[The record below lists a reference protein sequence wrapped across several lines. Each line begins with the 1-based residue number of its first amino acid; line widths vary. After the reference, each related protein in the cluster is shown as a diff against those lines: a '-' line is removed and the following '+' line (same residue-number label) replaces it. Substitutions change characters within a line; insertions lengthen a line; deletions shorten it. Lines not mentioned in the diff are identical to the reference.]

1 MYLSKKEIQVLDR
14 KKKLNLIN
22 SISGIKSAN
31 LIGSYSE
38 NLGTNLAIFSSV
50 IHLGSFPPLLG
61 FIIRPSDTVRRHTYE
76 NILENK
82 KYTINHV
89 NSSFVKQAHYTSAK
103 IPANESEFERCNL
116 SEQHIEGFEAPF
128 VKESNLKMG
137 LTLREIIPIKTNNT
151 LLVIGEIEHIFIS
164 KEIINERGYLDLEA
178 NNTIGVSGLNTYYNL
193 TKIQSFPY
201 VRENE
206 IPDFK

>member
-164 KEIINERGYLDLEA
+164 KEIINEQGYLDLEA